1 MTTAGI
7 IFAVLLGL
15 LGIVGSIVPALPGPP
30 LSWLGLLIMYFCKGD
45 EVSTSVLL
53 IWLAV
58 TIIVTVID
66 YIMPGWITKLSGGS
80 KYAGIGATI
89 GLFAGMFLTPV
100 GMILGALLG
109 AFIAEVIFAEKD
121 VWDSVKS
128 ALGAFAGFLLGTGI
142 KLIVSGMMFW
152 KIITS
157 F

>member
-7 IFAVLLGL
+7 IFAVLLGV

-109 AFIAEVIFAEKD
+109 AFIAEVIFAEKG
-121 VWDSVKS
+121 VWDSAKS